1 MGVSKTPPAKPDA
14 YGDMMCHEAEGWN
27 KYLKDQIMAWQK
39 IFSYD
44 GIYYDFVYPAG
55 PCCNPRH
62 AGGERHLSVEGVLE
76 FMEWTRDNF
85 EVVWS
90 HTGHYPTVM
99 LENLSDLV
107 WVGEE
112 LNPWYANE
120 GRIPDLDGLAD
131 YFEHTS

>member
-1 MGVSKTPPAKPDA
+1 MHRRG
-14 YGDMMCHEAEGWN
+14 Y
-27 KYLKDQIMAWQK
+27 
-39 IFSYD
+39 
-44 GIYYDFVYPAG
+44 
-55 PCCNPRH
+55 
-62 AGGERHLSVEGVLE
+62 LE
-76 FMEWTRDNF
+76 FAWSGLESNF

-120 GRIPDLDGLAD
+120 GRIPDLDGLAE
-131 YFEHTS
+131 YFEHTSNTQRMIDSQILGSWSLLPRRVCREDCVTIWKMLMNL